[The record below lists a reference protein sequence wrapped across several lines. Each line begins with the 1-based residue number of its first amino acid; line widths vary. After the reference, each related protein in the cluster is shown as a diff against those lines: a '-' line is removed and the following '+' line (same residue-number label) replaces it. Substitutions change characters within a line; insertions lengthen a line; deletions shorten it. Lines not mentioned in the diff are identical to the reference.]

1 MKNLR
6 GNKIMAAILI
16 ALLLGLISSLISS
29 VVVRPK
35 MLAKNVYVV
44 DVPVTVD
51 TGQPVIVQEDIKTL
65 VANGDVEAGK
75 NVARKCQQCHDL
87 TKDGKNRIGPV
98 LWNIVGM
105 PKHQRTDYPYSTA
118 AMAEKG
124 LWAVEDLDA
133 YLTKPS
139 AYTPGTR
146 MSFVGL
152 NKIEDRANVIA
163 YLRTLSDKATG

>member
-6 GNKIMAAILI
+6 GNKIMAAILV
-16 ALLLGLISSLISS
+16 ALLLGLVASLIASMA
-29 VVVRPK
+29 VRPK
-35 MLAKNVYVV
+35 MLAKNIYVV
-44 DVPVTVD
+44 NVPDQVAT
-51 TGQPVIVQEDIKTL
+51 TASATPIKKDIKDL
-65 VANGDVEAGK
+65 MAKGDIEAGK

-105 PKHQRTDYPYSTA
+105 PKHQRTDYPYSAA

-124 LWAVEDLDA
+124 TWTVEDLDA

-163 YLRTLSDKATG
+163 YLKTLSG

>member
-6 GNKIMAAILI
+6 GNKIMAALLI
-16 ALLLGLISSLISS
+16 ALLVALVASLIASMA
-29 VVVRPK
+29 VRPK
-35 MLAKNVYVV
+35 MLAKNIYVV
-44 DVPVTVD
+44 NVPNQLAATASAE
-51 TGQPVIVQEDIKTL
+51 PVKQDIKDFIAKADL
-65 VANGDVEAGK
+65 EAGK
-75 NVARKCQQCHDL
+75 TVARKCQQCHDL

-105 PKHQRTDYPYSTA
+105 PKHQRTDYPYSSA

-124 LWAVEDLDA
+124 VWAVEDLDA

-163 YLRTLSDKATG
+163 YLKTLRE

>member
-1 MKNLR
+1 
-6 GNKIMAAILI
+6 MAALLI
-16 ALLLGLISSLISS
+16 ALLVALVASLIASMA
-29 VVVRPK
+29 VRPK
-35 MLAKNVYVV
+35 MLAKNIYVV
-44 DVPVTVD
+44 NVPNQLAATASAE
-51 TGQPVIVQEDIKTL
+51 PVKQDIKDFIAKADL
-65 VANGDVEAGK
+65 EAGK
-75 NVARKCQQCHDL
+75 TVARKCQQCHDL

-105 PKHQRTDYPYSTA
+105 PKHQRTDYPYSSA

-124 LWAVEDLDA
+124 VWAVEDLDA

-163 YLRTLSDKATG
+163 YLKTLRE

>member
-6 GNKIMAAILI
+6 GNKIMAAILV
-16 ALLLGLISSLISS
+16 ALLLGLVASLIASML
-29 VVVRPK
+29 VRPK

-44 DVPVTVD
+44 NVPAQV
-51 TGQPVIVQEDIKTL
+51 GGNAASEPVQENIKDFMAKADI
-65 VANGDVEAGK
+65 EAGK

-118 AMAEKG
+118 AMCEKG
-124 LWAVEDLDA
+124 VWTVEDLDA

-163 YLRTLSDKATG
+163 YLKTLSG

>member
-1 MKNLR
+1 
-6 GNKIMAAILI
+6 MAAILI
-16 ALLLGLISSLISS
+16 ALLVGLVASLVASI
-29 VVVRPK
+29 VARPK
-35 MLAKNVYVV
+35 MLAKNIYVV
-44 DVPVTVD
+44 DMPV
-51 TGQPVIVQEDIKTL
+51 QPGNLVSGEPAKEDIKAL
-65 VANGDVEAGK
+65 MAKADIEAGK

-105 PKHQRTDYPYSTA
+105 PKHQCTDYPYSAA

-124 LWAVEDLDA
+124 VWHVEDLDA

-139 AYTPGTR
+139 AYTPGTK

-152 NKIEDRANVIA
+152 NKIVDRANLIA
-163 YLRTLSDKATG
+163 YLRTLSDKPPLSSINT